1 MIDLFVYVFIVW
13 IFIEFLVLSAIS
25 MVE

>member
-1 MIDLFVYVFIVW
+1 MIDLFVYVFIVL